1 MKKNECE
8 KERNGTRPAAA
19 AHAGAR
25 PRKKAVPVSAAVS
38 ASAPQCVRLDR
49 AVFEELRQRF
59 NCREWAHP
67 DPVEILYD
75 YPDVADREIAALVA
89 ASLAYGRV
97 DQILRDARDAMD
109 RMGRAPARFLERHS
123 EAEIG
128 RSFHGFCHRWT
139 KGEDM
144 AALLAGIRGL
154 QRRHGSLG
162 ACFRRAWNLHPNTGT
177 VHEALIHFVRE
188 LKEAGRTAA
197 VRGGRDLLPEV
208 QQGGASKRLHLF
220 LRWMIRSDEIDPG
233 GWEGIPASALII
245 PLDTHMHRIGRALG
259 FTRRRQTDAKTAEE
273 ITAAFRQ
280 IAPED
285 PVRYDFALTRLGI
298 HPDASAPPWLRL

>member
-1 MKKNECE
+1 MEHGRRPRPMQAPAREKKQS
-8 KERNGTRPAAA
+8 RSRRPFPP
-19 AHAGAR
+19 AR
-25 PRKKAVPVSAAVS
+25 PSVFALTAPFLKNS
-38 ASAPQCVRLDR
+38 ASVSTAANGRIP
-49 AVFEELRQRF
+49 
-59 NCREWAHP
+59 
-67 DPVEILYD
+67 ILWKSFTII
-75 YPDVADREIAALVA
+75 PMW
-89 ASLAYGRV
+89 RV

-285 PVRYDFALTRLGI
+285 PVRYDLALTRLGI